1 MKKQNIFKIIIS
13 TSTCAFILW
22 YFLFYPW
29 SEQYIAQY
37 EKSVT
42 LCIKNCSR
50 TNKLQRS
57 CKIEQDSINTLN
69 AQCLQCIEPLQKN
82 RDDASIMHSLIE
94 LFELNKLTLTNYKR
108 ITKEKKEWY
117 THYTTSL
124 FFQGMLADILAFF
137 KAVSSNNYGIVPTK
151 IEIHTDNKRIT
162 HVTAIVSW
170 IVANNTQK
178 SQ

>member
-1 MKKQNIFKIIIS
+1 MKKQNLFKIIIS
-13 TSTCAFILW
+13 MSTGAFILW
-22 YFLFYPW
+22 YFFFYPY

-37 EKSVT
+37 EKTVT

-57 CKIEQDSINTLN
+57 CKVEQESINTLN
-69 AQCLQCIEPLQKN
+69 NQCLQCIEPLHN
-82 RDDASIMHSLIE
+82 NTDDTSIMHTLIE
-94 LFELNKLTLTNYKR
+94 LFELNKLTLVHYKR

-124 FFQGMLADILAFF
+124 LFQGALPDIFAFF
-137 KAVSSNNYGIVPTK
+137 KTLSCNNYGIVPTK
-151 IEIHTDNKRIT
+151 IEMHTDNKKIT

-170 IVANNTQK
+170 ILCK
-178 SQ
+178 KD